1 MLYAVSRA
9 GATAFT
15 PRSLGFGDSLVRTAP
30 MRLIYALLC
39 CTAPAFAAPVA
50 DPLTEADIAAATR
63 LRDQAQEGSG
73 AYAIVESLTREVG
86 HRMAGTENDAKG
98 VAWAVAKF
106 KELGFPRVYTEPVSF
121 PVWDRGFEGAAIL
134 SPEPE
139 PLTVTAL
146 GGSIGTPAGGV
157 TGEIVLFADA
167 AALQAAEPG
176 SLTGKIAYVAR
187 RMVRARDGSGYGP
200 AVVARVQGASFAA
213 RAGAAAVLI
222 RSIGTDEQARTP
234 HTGTM
239 RYDNTLTRIPAAA
252 LSHIDADRLEAQL
265 AKGPVT
271 VKLELGGRQRAG
283 EYTSANVIGEIPGS
297 EFPEEVVAIGGH
309 LDSWDLG
316 TGALDNGAGV
326 AITMSAGA
334 LIGQLDTPP
343 KRTIRVIAFANEEQ
357 GIWGGRQYA
366 KNNAEHVARHVL
378 AAESDFGAGR
388 IWRFS
393 SRVREESLPVIERI
407 YGVVAPLG
415 IERGDNAAGGGADF
429 SAMRDLGMPLLGLTQ
444 DGTKYFD
451 YHHTAADTLDKIDP
465 RDLDFN
471 VAVYA
476 AIAYLAAQAG
486 PAFGPLPAAS
496 ENGRE
501 RRP

>member
-1 MLYAVSRA
+1 
-9 GATAFT
+9 
-15 PRSLGFGDSLVRTAP
+15 
-30 MRLIYALLC
+30 MRLIYVLLC
-39 CTAPAFAAPVA
+39 CTAPVYAAPSSE
-50 DPLTEADIAAATR
+50 PLSAADIAVATE
-63 LRDQAQEGSG
+63 LRERALAGSG
-73 AYAIVESLTREVG
+73 AFAIVESLTREVG
-86 HRMAGTENDAKG
+86 HRMAGSENDAKG
-98 VAWAVAKF
+98 VAWAVAQF
-106 KELGFPRVYTEPVSF
+106 KQLGFPKVYTEPVSF

-146 GGSIGTPAGGV
+146 GGSIGTPRGGV
-157 TGEIVLFADA
+157 SGEIVMYADA
-167 AALQAAEPG
+167 QALQAAEPG
-176 SLTGKIAYVAR
+176 SLAGKIAYVAR
-187 RMVRARDGSGYGP
+187 RMQRTRDGSDYGP
-200 AVVARVQGASFAA
+200 AVIARVQGANFAA
-213 RAGAAAVLI
+213 RAGAVAVLI

-252 LSHIDADRLEAQL
+252 LSPVDADRLEAQL

-297 EFPEEVVAIGGH
+297 EFPDEVVAIGGH

-326 AITMSAGA
+326 AITMAAGA
-334 LIGQLDTPP
+334 LIGRLDTPP

-366 KNNAEHVARHVL
+366 RNNAERVAQHVL

-393 SRVREESLPVIERI
+393 SRVREEALPVIERI

-415 IERGDNAAGGGADF
+415 IERGDNAASGGADF
-429 SAMRDLGMPLLGLTQ
+429 SAMRDLGMPLLGLNQ
-444 DGTKYFD
+444 DGTTYFD

-465 RDLDFN
+465 KDLDFN

-476 AIAYLAAQAG
+476 AVAYLAAQAG
-486 PAFGPLPAAS
+486 PVFGPLPAVA
-496 ENGRE
+496 GHGAE

>member
-1 MLYAVSRA
+1 
-9 GATAFT
+9 
-15 PRSLGFGDSLVRTAP
+15 
-30 MRLIYALLC
+30 MRLGLALLC
-39 CTAPAFAAPVA
+39 CTLPAFAEPMP
-50 DPLTEADIAAATR
+50 DPLGDADIAMATA
-63 LRDQAQEGSG
+63 LRDQALAGSS
-73 AYAIVESLTREVG
+73 AFAIVESLTTEVG

-98 VAWAVAKF
+98 VAWTVAKF
-106 KELGFPRVYTEPVSF
+106 KELGFPKVYTEPVSF

-146 GGSIGTPAGGV
+146 GGSVGTPAGGV
-157 TGEIVLFADA
+157 SGEVILFADVQ
-167 AALQAAEPG
+167 ALQAAEPG
-176 SLTGKIAYVAR
+176 SLAGKIAYVAR
-187 RMVRARDGSGYGP
+187 RMHRARDGSGYGP
-200 AVVARVQGASFAA
+200 AVIARVQGANFAA
-213 RAGAAAVLI
+213 RAGASAVLI

-252 LSHIDADRLEAQL
+252 LSHVDADRLEAQL

-297 EFPEEVVAIGGH
+297 EFPDEVVAIGGH

-326 AITMSAGA
+326 AITMAAGA
-334 LIGQLDTPP
+334 LIGQLDTAP

-366 KNNAEHVARHVL
+366 RNNADRVAQHVL

-393 SRVREESLPVIERI
+393 SRVREESLPVTERI

-415 IERGDNAAGGGADF
+415 IERGDNAASGGADF
-429 SAMRDLGMPLLGLTQ
+429 SAMRDLGMPLLGLNQ

-465 RDLDFN
+465 KDLDFN

-476 AIAYLAAQAG
+476 SVIYLAAQAG
-486 PAFGPLPAAS
+486 PVFGPLPAA
-496 ENGRE
+496 GVAAE
-501 RRP
+501 RR